1 MISAENRIEAILV
14 APDMPIKDL
23 AEKLRSVGV
32 ELCQVRVEPIVVAH
46 RISENDRGGQGS
58 CWAG

>member
-32 ELCQVRVEPIVVAH
+32 ELCQVRVEPMIVAH
-46 RISENDRGGQGS
+46 RISESERG
-58 CWAG
+58 